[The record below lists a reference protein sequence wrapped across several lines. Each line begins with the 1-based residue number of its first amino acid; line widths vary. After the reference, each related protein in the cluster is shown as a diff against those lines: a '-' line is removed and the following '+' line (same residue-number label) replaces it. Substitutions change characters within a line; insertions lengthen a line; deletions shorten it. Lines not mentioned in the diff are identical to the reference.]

1 MADNTSQLRYP
12 SDLADASADWVS
24 FQFFK
29 YKSAFGDITKGTSTG
44 QTGGYINEY
53 NEIQTGTSVYA
64 LSDTKYPNIAMYM
77 PEDISA
83 NYAQTWGGREF
94 HPIAAALMRQSSG
107 IMQAKNA
114 GDVMSKTGNVINNL
128 MGSIYNSRDG
138 LAPYMGAE
146 GISRGI
152 NYSTFGGSVS
162 ANDVLASS
170 QGRILNPNTE
180 VLYQG
185 PTLRTFGLTFKM
197 TARSESESETIHE
210 ICRTFKRASLP
221 EGNDTARN
229 LINVP
234 QIVQVEFKHK
244 EDKSKWVA
252 QYKQCAIGSVDI
264 NYTPDGA
271 WSTFRTGAPTAV
283 VLTLQFQELKLLFA
297 DDIAANNY

>member
-12 SDLADASADWVS
+12 SDLAESSADWVS
-24 FQFFK
+24 FQFFQ
-29 YKSAFGDITKGTSTG
+29 YKSAFGDTNTG
-44 QTGGYINEY
+44 KNPSYINEY
-53 NEIQTGTSVYA
+53 NAIQTGSSVYA
-64 LSDTKYPNIAMYM
+64 SSTGEYPNIAMYM

-83 NYAQTWGGREF
+83 NYTQTWGGREF

-107 IMQAKNA
+107 IMQAGNAAEVVTKSGNAAKNLLA
-114 GDVMSKTGNVINNL
+114 
-128 MGSIYNSRDG
+128 SIYNSRDG
-138 LAPYMGAE
+138 LAPYVGAE
-146 GISRGI
+146 AISMGI
-152 NYSTFGGSVS
+152 NAAGFGGSVS

-197 TARSESESETIHE
+197 TARSKSESETIYE

-221 EGNDTARN
+221 SGNDTARN
-229 LINVP
+229 LINCP

-244 EDKSKWVA
+244 KDKSKWVA